1 LADSAE
7 FCRCGDAL
15 TDGVATLTK
24 EDEMDTHWQ
33 GSIDIAAP
41 PERVFTYL
49 ADFPRHCEWA
59 QTLERMEQTRP
70 GSVGARYKT
79 FERQAMQADRPPRGP
94 MPAKAFKGTTECE
107 VTELTPNE
115 RIAWRAHPVPIG
127 MGIHAE
133 LAFDIVP
140 DGNGGTTLAQTIQ
153 MHEPWLASQLF
164 SRLMRMNPATMEV
177 KARAQWE
184 ASLRNI
190 KAILEEPDA
199 SKAKAS
205 QPNA

>member
-1 LADSAE
+1 
-7 FCRCGDAL
+7 
-15 TDGVATLTK
+15 
-24 EDEMDTHWQ
+24 
-33 GSIDIAAP
+33 
-41 PERVFTYL
+41 
-49 ADFPRHCEWA
+49 
-59 QTLERMEQTRP
+59 
-70 GSVGARYKT
+70 
-79 FERQAMQADRPPRGP
+79 